1 VRVAVVGLGSI
12 GRRHVGNLLAMGHEV
27 FGFDE
32 DTRAYPIARA
42 LHAALNCAGS
52 ASLLNNRLADAVV
65 IATPL
70 DAHLEWVEW
79 CISRRL
85 PFYVEKPL
93 GTLEEVPRWRQL
105 VAMPLPVNM
114 VGYQLRFHP
123 SYRAMRQL
131 VPTPL
136 GGAFRCDFDMSTWPG
151 KSYGPPELEASHEI
165 DLALDCGLGLE
176 DVVLSRGQYYREW
189 YVYDANASAH
199 VSFSS
204 AAELGDQM
212 YVDAMAHFLEC
223 VREGKPTKV
232 PLSDGLRVLEALA

>member
-1 VRVAVVGLGSI
+1 VRVAVVGCGSA
-12 GRRHVGNLLAMGHEV
+12 GRRHLANLQALGCEAH
-27 FGFDE
+27 GFDYGE
-32 DTRAYPIARA
+32 MEGVSPA
-42 LHAALNCAGS
+42 LGLWLS
-52 ASLLNNRLADAVV
+52 SADAVV
-65 IATPL
+65 IATPW
-70 DAHLEWVEW
+70 DRHLQYVESA
-79 CISRRL
+79 IRAGI

-93 GTLEEVPRWRQL
+93 GSLDQLPQWRKL
-105 VAMPLPVNM
+105 TTVVGASLPVNQ

-123 SYRAMRQL
+123 SYLAMRQL

-136 GGAFRCDFDMSTWPG
+136 GGSFRCDFDMSTWPG
-151 KSYGPPELEASHEI
+151 KSYGPPELEASHEL

-223 VREGKPTKV
+223 VREGKPTRV
-232 PLSDGLRVLEALA
+232 PLSDGLRVLEAI

>member
-1 VRVAVVGLGSI
+1 MRVAVIGCGSA
-12 GRRHVGNLLAMGHEV
+12 GRRHIANL
-27 FGFDE
+27 
-32 DTRAYPIARA
+32 RA
-42 LHAALNCAGS
+42 LGCEVSGWDVNPAAIPVGVPVVAQYCAPGHYS
-52 ASLLNNRLADAVV
+52 AVV
-65 IATPL
+65 IATPMVL
-70 DAHLEWVEW
+70 HLKWVEIA
-79 CISRRL
+79 ISQRV
-85 PFYVEKPL
+85 PMYVEKPL
-93 GTLEEVPRWRQL
+93 GSLEQLPRWREL
-105 VAMPLPVNM
+105 AALDLPVNQ

-136 GGAFRCDFDMSTWPG
+136 GGSFRCDFDMSTWPG
-151 KSYGPPELEASHEI
+151 KSYGPPELEASHEL

>member
-1 VRVAVVGLGSI
+1 VRVAVIGCGSA
-12 GRRHVGNLLAMGHEV
+12 GRRHIANL
-27 FGFDE
+27 
-32 DTRAYPIARA
+32 RA
-42 LHAALNCAGS
+42 LGCEVGEFDLDRPNKV
-52 ASLLNNRLADAVV
+52 LTWADWDAAVV
-65 IATPL
+65 ATPFET
-70 DAHLEWVEW
+70 HLRYVV
-79 CISRRL
+79 SAVAAGT

-93 GTLEEVPRWRQL
+93 GSLDQLPQWRKL
-105 VAMPLPVNM
+105 TTVVGSSLPVNQ

-136 GGAFRCDFDMSTWPG
+136 GGSFRCDFDMSTWPG
-151 KSYGPPELEASHEI
+151 KSYGPPELEASHEL